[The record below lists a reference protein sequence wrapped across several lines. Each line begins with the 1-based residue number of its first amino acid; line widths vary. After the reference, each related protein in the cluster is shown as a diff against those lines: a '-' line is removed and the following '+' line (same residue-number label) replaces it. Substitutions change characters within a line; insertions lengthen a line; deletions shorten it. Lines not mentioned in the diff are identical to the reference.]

1 MKKITNLFFAAF
13 ALAVVLFVN
22 LACSSLSTSKTAED
36 TAKPTNSATQ
46 VETPTGTAPEPE
58 TPKIE
63 KADFTMTSEE
73 YDKEFNREGVTDKDL
88 EKYASKNIR
97 VTGRVTLLSLEKKG
111 TTQPWVTLFA
121 PGLGNGV
128 SCYFDDDHL
137 DRMKKLK
144 MDKVVTV
151 QGFQGT
157 LLVPKVSPMLDH
169 CIVIKTD

>member
-1 MKKITNLFFAAF
+1 MKKLSNTFFAAF
-13 ALAVVLFVN
+13 ALAIVLFVN
-22 LACSSLSTSKTAED
+22 LACSSLSTPKTAEN

-46 VETPTGTAPEPE
+46 VETPTGTAPE
-58 TPKIE
+58 IE

-73 YDKEFNREGVTDKDL
+73 YDKEFNREGVTNKDL
-88 EKYASKNIR
+88 EKYTSKNIR

-121 PGLGNGV
+121 PGIGNGV
-128 SCYFDDDHL
+128 SCYFDDDNL
-137 DRMKKLK
+137 EQMKKLK

-151 QGFQGT
+151 QGFQDT

-169 CIVIKTD
+169 CVVIKAD